1 MLRRLGRTIGSLVL
15 GLLTSAVMFLGTLVI
30 AERVLA
36 PVRLPS
42 GVEVFTNMWDYGVVS
57 ASGTWTIEGYG
68 HGTPLNHV
76 KISCHREDKTC
87 VMAQATVDSNTMSA
101 DIYNHAIEKWD
112 ASTITYKTDAGCTN
126 YVYTIDRAN
135 KRVPERRL
143 RSIAPSWP
151 GGDGRNLP
159 LPVDRACALVG
170 LRLRHDLEGVA
181 QASLITAALAST
193 RGSALRNSITDDNRR
208 DRGPAA

>member
-15 GLLTSAVMFLGTLVI
+15 GLLTSAVIFLGTLVI

-112 ASTITYKTDAGCTN
+112 ASAITYKTDAGCTN

-135 KRVPERRL
+135 KRVIGTRTKKPNAGEQCSIVEARPLSLTLSDGFEVSRRL
-143 RSIAPSWP
+143 GQEAMAVIYPFLWT
-151 GGDGRNLP
+151 GL
-159 LPVDRACALVG
+159 ALWWVFVCVKIW
-170 LRLRHDLEGVA
+170 RVWRK
-181 QASLITAALAST
+181 
-193 RGSALRNSITDDNRR
+193 
-208 DRGPAA
+208 PA